1 MLHHFETLTQ
11 LLADN
16 TPCVAVTMVEA
27 TGSVPQTVGAKM
39 LVGLTGLLEGTIGG
53 GKLEKRSMEEAQA
66 LLNQPPDA
74 APIRTRLV
82 RWSLD
87 QDIGMTCGGSVTLFF
102 EAFNVSPWTVV
113 LFGAGHVAQSLS
125 RLLVGLD
132 CRILCIDPRPDWLE
146 KLPPSPKLQAIQ
158 ADPMADRVADLPDHA
173 FVLLMT
179 MGHATDWPILQE
191 ILKTRSFPY
200 LGVIGSQAKAA
211 RLRKAVIEAGLPDEA
226 AQRFYCP
233 IGLDLGNN
241 HPQEIAIS
249 VVAQLLQERD
259 RWLTKR

>member
-1 MLHHFETLTQ
+1 
-11 LLADN
+11 
-16 TPCVAVTMVEA
+16 
-27 TGSVPQTVGAKM
+27 
-39 LVGLTGLLEGTIGG
+39 
-53 GKLEKRSMEEAQA
+53 
-66 LLNQPPDA
+66 
-74 APIRTRLV
+74 
-82 RWSLD
+82 
-87 QDIGMTCGGSVTLFF
+87 
-102 EAFNVSPWTVV
+102 
-113 LFGAGHVAQSLS
+113 
-125 RLLVGLD
+125 
-132 CRILCIDPRPDWLE
+132 
-146 KLPPSPKLQAIQ
+146 
-158 ADPMADRVADLPDHA
+158 MADRVADLPDHA